1 MRPLITILTFIF
13 YLGSCYAEEP
23 KITIGKLA
31 EWQKPVIDKVI
42 FTAQIKSVD
51 ELLGKKIERPNESW
65 GGFIVFSCTAKENL
79 GKRLLWIDVEV
90 EFSNGYKR
98 KIDGISFFIL
108 SKGTEHDIV
117 KIPFDTKK
125 AVSIK
130 SVKIASVAI
139 K

>member
-1 MRPLITILTFIF
+1 MRPLIAILAFIF
-13 YLGSCYAEEP
+13 HLGFCYAEEP

-31 EWQKPVIDKVI
+31 EWQKPVIAKVI
-42 FTAQIKSVD
+42 FSARIKSVE

-65 GGFIVFSCTAKENL
+65 GGFIIFSCTAKEDL

-98 KIDGISFFIL
+98 KIDRIRFSIL
-108 SKGTEHDIV
+108 RKGTEHDIV

-125 AVSIK
+125 SVSIK
-130 SVKIASVAI
+130 SVKVASVTI